1 MHGHLD
7 DYDLHLVDLEYLS
20 RHRNENGSIK
30 NIKEGIAICLFREK
44 PEKHVRGIFY
54 HSILLVL
61 EIYEKP
67 NGSFDFKRIIAIE
80 HTDYNIP
87 NCSKSHHWINGSY
100 SVHGNSIFVW

>member
-1 MHGHLD
+1 MD

-20 RHRNENGSIK
+20 KHRNAYGKIK
-30 NIKEGIAICLFREK
+30 NEEEGIAICLFKEK
-44 PEKHVRGIFY
+44 PSKHVIRGSHY

-80 HTDYNIP
+80 HTEHNPYQ
-87 NCSKSHHWINGSY
+87 CTKSHHWINGSY